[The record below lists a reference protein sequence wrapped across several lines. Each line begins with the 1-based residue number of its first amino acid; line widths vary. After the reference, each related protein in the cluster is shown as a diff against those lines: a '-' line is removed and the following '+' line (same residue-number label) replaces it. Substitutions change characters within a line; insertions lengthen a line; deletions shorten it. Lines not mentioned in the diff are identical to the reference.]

1 VLETKCGRAHDRRV
15 FQLGTPAWQIAV
27 RAAVVYLVLLAGLRL
42 LGKREIGQISLADL
56 VLILLIANAVQNAM
70 TGPDTSLEGGL
81 LAAAVLLV
89 VNLGLTFGGMTF
101 PWLGR
106 ALEGRRV
113 ALIVNGHVMTGRL
126 RRVGVSMDELLTA
139 LHENQVSGPENVYEA
154 YLEPDGQISVLPI
167 SAKHHVRYARPARRK
182 RRHIRQ
188 LRKH

>member
-1 VLETKCGRAHDRRV
+1 M
-15 FQLGTPAWQIAV
+15 
-27 RAAVVYLVLLAGLRL
+27 YLVLLAGLRL

-139 LHENQVSGPENVYEA
+139 LHENQVSGPEHVYEA

>member
-1 VLETKCGRAHDRRV
+1 VLETRCGRAHDRCV

-42 LGKREIGQISLADL
+42 LGKREIGQITLADL

-89 VNLGLTFGGMTF
+89 VNLALTFGGMTF

-113 ALIVNGHVMTGRL
+113 ALIENGQVMADRL
-126 RRVGVSMDELLTA
+126 RRVGISMDELLTA
-139 LHENQVSGPENVYEA
+139 LHENQVSGPEHVYEA
-154 YLEPDGQISVLPI
+154 YLEPDGQISVLPM
-167 SAKHHVRYARPARRK
+167 SAKEHVRYARPTRRK
-182 RRHIRQ
+182 RRRVRQ